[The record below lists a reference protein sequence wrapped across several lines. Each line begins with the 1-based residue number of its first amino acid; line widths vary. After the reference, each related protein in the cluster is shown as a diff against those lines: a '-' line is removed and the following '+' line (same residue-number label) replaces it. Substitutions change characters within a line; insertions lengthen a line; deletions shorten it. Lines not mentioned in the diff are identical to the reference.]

1 MFEPNSSSTVDP
13 LLRSSFEAVTQF
25 SEIVLPRVL
34 SRHTSPETK
43 FGGRSSEAVQ
53 AYARVRAEHGKRRAL
68 PSPEFSLNARIPT
81 LPNCVQEGDFN
92 LASTALQNCTTSC
105 TGGVLKALLAQHL
118 QMARSPCR
126 RGESRL
132 EMNWVF
138 AKLAAGREPSGRTPG
153 GSRRSAKSLALARVV
168 TVSLLLISGAEL
180 ASAQVVQVPSVRR
193 FSSTGGMLIPDR
205 GTGSMGGVSS
215 YQSGRSS
222 RGRFSPGVAQG
233 GSTRA
238 GNTSVSVT
246 IIDHD
251 EIDRQLLGNADP
263 RQLAKRTAEQETIA
277 DVKALVQNARRLLQN
292 GDRLR
297 AQGTYELALH
307 RLVRLSKQR
316 PVSRTKSSD
325 VVTTEPSDPS
335 YILAYASREYVKHFG
350 ELPAWVQRDDRT
362 STSRIEAAGREPS
375 GRTPGGSR
383 RSAKNPDSVRM
394 TEVTP

>member
-1 MFEPNSSSTVDP
+1 
-13 LLRSSFEAVTQF
+13 
-25 SEIVLPRVL
+25 
-34 SRHTSPETK
+34 
-43 FGGRSSEAVQ
+43 
-53 AYARVRAEHGKRRAL
+53 
-68 PSPEFSLNARIPT
+68 
-81 LPNCVQEGDFN
+81 
-92 LASTALQNCTTSC
+92 
-105 TGGVLKALLAQHL
+105 
-118 QMARSPCR
+118 
-126 RGESRL
+126 
-132 EMNWVF
+132 
-138 AKLAAGREPSGRTPG
+138 
-153 GSRRSAKSLALARVV
+153 
-168 TVSLLLISGAEL
+168 
-180 ASAQVVQVPSVRR
+180 
-193 FSSTGGMLIPDR
+193 
-205 GTGSMGGVSS
+205 MGGVSS

-238 GNTSVSVT
+238 GNASVSVT

-251 EIDRQLLGNADP
+251 EIDRQLLGDADP

-316 PVSRTKSSD
+316 PPSRTSSSHMAAVKSANP
-325 VVTTEPSDPS
+325 E
-335 YILAYASREYVKHFG
+335 YLLAYAKREYTQHFG

-375 GRTPGGSR
+375 GHAPGGSR

-394 TEVTP
+394 TEVTR

>member
-1 MFEPNSSSTVDP
+1 M
-13 LLRSSFEAVTQF
+13 
-25 SEIVLPRVL
+25 
-34 SRHTSPETK
+34 
-43 FGGRSSEAVQ
+43 
-53 AYARVRAEHGKRRAL
+53 
-68 PSPEFSLNARIPT
+68 
-81 LPNCVQEGDFN
+81 
-92 LASTALQNCTTSC
+92 
-105 TGGVLKALLAQHL
+105 
-118 QMARSPCR
+118 
-126 RGESRL
+126 
-132 EMNWVF
+132 F
-138 AKLAAGREPSGRTPG
+138 AKLAAGREPSDCTPG

-180 ASAQVVQVPSVRR
+180 ASAQVVQLPSVRR

-222 RGRFSPGVAQG
+222 RGRFSPGGAQG

-238 GNTSVSVT
+238 GNASVSVT

-251 EIDRQLLGNADP
+251 EIDRRLLGESDP
-263 RQLAKRTAEQETIA
+263 RQFARDQTQLETIA
-277 DVKALVQNARRLLQN
+277 DVKALVQNARRLLEA

-325 VVTTEPSDPS
+325 VVATEPSDPS
-335 YILAYASREYVKHFG
+335 YMLAYASREYVKHFG
-350 ELPAWVQRDDRT
+350 ELPAWVPADGHV
-362 STSRIEAAGREPS
+362 SRSKIEAAGREPS

-383 RSAKNPDSVRM
+383 RSAKNSDSVRM